1 MTVLVY
7 VNTSKQI
14 GDAVHIEVFANQDAT
29 ETWFKDNDYEEV
41 VFEYEVLVR
50 QVLGSF

>member
-1 MTVLVY
+1 MTVLAY

-14 GDAVHIEVFANQDAT
+14 GDADHIPQPGRHGNLVRGDDEVA
-29 ETWFKDNDYEEV
+29 
-41 VFEYEVLVR
+41 FEYEVLVR